1 MLKEQLQPALAGV
14 KPDFWLGP
22 APRGRSEELER
33 YHATLQDAA
42 LTVRHVL
49 VPDALRLAFW
59 AHPQMAPWRK
69 RLKSRSRKD
78 RAVQA
83 ALSLLL
89 DTAVASRGCRLSGW
103 YFTGYKR
110 LECLTGQFGRGGL
123 AAIHAL
129 QDAFLSVGLRL
140 RWTPHH
146 FRDRLTRTYRIDGL
160 PEELERQLAALAK
173 GGLVAAPARLDN
185 PDLTPTRPSIAKERA
200 ARKRLQ
206 QAIEERVTAQVERM
220 PPLRRERAQLLNEGM
235 PDLGGEL
242 RERLAQA
249 VAVAEQVGRPETVEA
264 LRRIA
269 DVGKPLVTGRA
280 ASASARLGGALSLG
294 QLPSAVLRAFVG
306 NVVELD
312 VTASTPSI
320 AAAFVGDA
328 RVSAFFADCAER
340 GESPVAR
347 IADAAF
353 ARLGFPAVREEDR
366 AAGTKAVKA
375 LLITALCG
383 GGDRAQRLHAP
394 LSLSGGRSVAGFR
407 AAARQHFVV
416 STLVTGV
423 WGPGGIAARLLREGS
438 VQVGTGATISLLKD
452 RAADAPRLHAQ
463 VRRAIAAAYCDEEAR
478 GIVAALRAAK
488 RSAHFRPVADKHDGI
503 VLQRLGSG
511 RAEDELARIC
521 AAGEAALRERG
532 IVTRLRVR
540 YDADFPA
547 DERPLRQSL
556 H

>member
-1 MLKEQLQPALAGV
+1 MLSEHLQPALAGV
-14 KPDFWLGP
+14 KPELFEGS
-22 APRGRSEELER
+22 APRGRSAELAR
-33 YHATLQDAA
+33 YHAALQDAA

-69 RLKSRSRKD
+69 RLCSRSRKD
-78 RAVQA
+78 RVVQA

-123 AAIHAL
+123 AAIREL
-129 QDAFLSVGLRL
+129 QGAFLAVGLRL
-140 RWTPHH
+140 RWTPHY

-160 PEELERQLAALAK
+160 PEELERQLAALSK

-185 PDLTPTRPSIAKERA
+185 ADPAPTRPSEAKERA

-206 QAIEERVTAQVERM
+206 RAIEERVAAQVERM
-220 PPLRRERAQLLNEGM
+220 PPLRRERATLLNEGM
-235 PDLGGEL
+235 PDLGSEL
-242 RERLAQA
+242 RERLTQA

-269 DVGKPLVTGRA
+269 DAGKPLVTGRT
-280 ASASARLGGALSLG
+280 ASTSARLGGALSLG
-294 QLPSAVLRAFVG
+294 QLPSSVLRAFVAHT
-306 NVVELD
+306 VELD
-312 VTASTPSI
+312 VTASTPSV
-320 AAAFVGDA
+320 AAAFVGNP
-328 RVSAFFADCAER
+328 RVSAFFADCAAR

-347 IADAAF
+347 IADATF
-353 ARLGFPAVREEDR
+353 ARLGFPDVREEDR

-383 GGDRAQRLHAP
+383 GGERAQRLHAP
-394 LSLSGGRSVAGFR
+394 LALHGGRSVPGFR

-416 STLVTGV
+416 SALVTGV
-423 WGPGGIAARLLREGS
+423 WGPGGIAARLVREGS
-438 VQVGTGATISLLKD
+438 VQVGTGATIALPQG
-452 RAADAPRLHAQ
+452 RPADAQRLHAL
-463 VRRAIAAAYCDEEAR
+463 VRRTIAAAYCDEEAR

-488 RSAHFRPVADKHDGI
+488 QSAHFRPIADKHDGI
-503 VLQRLGSG
+503 VLQRLSPA
-511 RAEDELARIC
+511 RAEDELMRIC
-521 AAGEAALRERG
+521 TAGEVALRERG

-540 YDADFPA
+540 HDADFPA
-547 DERPLRQSL
+547 TERPLRQPL